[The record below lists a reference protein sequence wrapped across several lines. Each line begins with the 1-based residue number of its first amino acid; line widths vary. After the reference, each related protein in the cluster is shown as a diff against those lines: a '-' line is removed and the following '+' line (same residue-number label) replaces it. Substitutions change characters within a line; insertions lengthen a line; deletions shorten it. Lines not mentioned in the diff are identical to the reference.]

1 MRNIS
6 KLAVLFLALT
16 PFMSISQSGNLP
28 PVELP
33 PENINPCPQN
43 PTSPLSWSYTPNEI
57 FNLCG
62 NVGIGVGQP
71 LYPFH
76 VVGQSYFNTGIL
88 LGNQF
93 NPSMP
98 AFIEGFHILNNARPW
113 MRFTTSFQGQNR
125 TVFLVNKDGGVYC
138 TSLRVRLSEDIPV
151 PDFVFRPNYR
161 LMPLWEVKQFI
172 SLNSH
177 LPGIPSETEIREEG
191 LSIEE
196 MQMKLLQKI
205 EELTLYMIQLSEENE
220 RMKLEIIE
228 LQNKK

>member
-1 MRNIS
+1 MRKNTLI
-6 KLAVLFLALT
+6 LFLSFVAPLIVFCQT
-16 PFMSISQSGNLP
+16 GNLP
-28 PVELP
+28 EGQLP
-33 PENINPCPQN
+33 PDDFNPCPTN
-43 PTSPLSWSYTPNEI
+43 PSNPLNWSYTPNEI

-62 NVGIGVGQP
+62 KVGIGISQP
-71 LYPFH
+71 VYPFH
-76 VVGQSYFNTGIL
+76 VAGQSYFNTGIL

-205 EELTLYMIQLSEENE
+205 EELTLYMIQMSEENE
-220 RMKLEIIE
+220 RMRLEIIE
-228 LQNKK
+228 LQSKK